1 VNANIAGLPAISLPA
16 GVADD
21 DGVALPV
28 GVHLQAPAFAETTL
42 FRAAAAVESLAR

>member
-1 VNANIAGLPAISLPA
+1 
-16 GVADD
+16 
-21 DGVALPV
+21 VALPV